1 MPGFPFSRQAALLVV
16 ACVFFGSALG
26 RNSAQAEKNYAALS
40 NPQCLEMLNQV
51 ESDIKQYYYDPALR
65 GFDLDKRFETAR
77 HEIAAS
83 KSQDESL
90 LSIYAAVAAFSDSHT
105 RFIPPIRPYAV
116 DYGFLLQAIGDS
128 DCYVVAVKP
137 GSDAEMKG
145 LKAGD
150 QLLALNGIKYTRA
163 DLRVAIDAY
172 ERIVPQSGLRLDVR
186 SIDGK
191 EKSVLISGKVERG
204 QAVVRGV
211 DFREFLRHYH
221 LRNRSRYFS
230 IGKRVLVWK
239 LPDFVFDPREIREV
253 FGKAR
258 SFDSLVLDL
267 RGNPGGSQ
275 PTMDVFI
282 GHLFDHDVKL
292 FDKKGRKGLETET
305 ARSAGNRAF
314 SGKLVV
320 LIDSRSG
327 SASEI
332 LARVVQ
338 LEKRGILIGDRSAG
352 GVAEGMQYMHA
363 VKLDATN
370 VTQYGTSVTI
380 GEVLMSDGKNLEN
393 VGVTPDERV
402 LPTPSDLSSGNDPA
416 LARAIQLAGRNVS
429 PADAGKIFPFH
440 WPEKLTVEF
449 N

>member
-1 MPGFPFSRQAALLVV
+1 
-16 ACVFFGSALG
+16 
-26 RNSAQAEKNYAALS
+26 
-40 NPQCLEMLNQV
+40 MLNQI
-51 ESDIKQYYYDPALR
+51 ESDIKQNYYDPALR

-77 HEIAAS
+77 HEITAS
-83 KSQDESL
+83 KSQDEAL
-90 LSIYAAVAAFSDSHT
+90 LSIYAAVAVFKDSHT

-116 DYGFLLQAIGDS
+116 DYGFLLQPIGDS

-150 QLLALNGIKYTRA
+150 QLLSLNNIKYTRA
-163 DLRVAIDAY
+163 DLGVAIDTY
-172 ERIVPQSGLRLDVR
+172 EKIVSQSELRLRLR
-186 SIDGK
+186 SIDGT
-191 EKSVLISGKVERG
+191 EKSLLIAGKVEQG

-211 DFREFLRHYH
+211 DSRAFLRRYH
-221 LRNRSRYFS
+221 LKNRSRYFS

-239 LPDFVFDPREIREV
+239 LPDFLFDPREIREV

-258 SFDSLVLDL
+258 SFDSLILDL

-275 PTMDVFI
+275 PTMDGFI

-305 ARSAGNRAF
+305 ARSAGDRAF

-320 LIDSRSG
+320 LMDSRSG

-332 LARVVQ
+332 LARVLQ
-338 LEKRGILIGDRSAG
+338 LEKRGIVIGDRSAG

-370 VTQYGTSVTI
+370 VTQYGASVTI

-416 LARAIQLAGRNVS
+416 LARAIQLAGGNVS